1 MKYKEYSQIATTIE
15 QSKRMIDVG
24 FPVETADMWWTT
36 VQPLRFDGYK
46 TIPDGDPYTS
56 LSLYKMEHI
65 CIASYDETPA
75 WSLSRLIDILG
86 SEVFYNYI
94 FRGYDTNCSPIESED
109 VIERLVWYI
118 ESIWRRIN
126 EHEKQREKE
135 EEFCRTTCKGYQE
148 SGGFCYVDG
157 RCEAFRNH
165 FSKIV

>member
-1 MKYKEYSQIATTIE
+1 MTYKEYSQIATTIE
-15 QSKRMIDVG
+15 QSKRMIAAG

-36 VQPLRFDGYK
+36 VQPLKFDGYK

-56 LSLYKMEHI
+56 LSLYKKEHI
-65 CIASYDETPA
+65 AVASYDETPA

-86 SEVFYNYI
+86 REVFYNYI
-94 FRGYDTNCSPIESED
+94 FRGYGTNYSPSESED

-118 ESIWRRIN
+118 ESIWKWHN
-126 EHEKQREKE
+126 EQEKQREKE

-148 SGGFCYVDG
+148 SGGVCYVDG